1 MRRFPLL
8 FLAGGYVITPV
19 CCKTNITK
27 PGDFREFQPFSCHF
41 HGSLFAGMIFG
52 RVANRLL
59 HLTGKHYAVAGT
71 GRGVRLL

>member
-1 MRRFPLL
+1 
-8 FLAGGYVITPV
+8 
-19 CCKTNITK
+19 
-27 PGDFREFQPFSCHF
+27 
-41 HGSLFAGMIFG
+41 MIFG